1 MEQIL
6 FKDVP
11 SDDIYFMKNVKKW
24 QITSIVFCVVFVILG
39 TISFISEKDVGEN
52 RYLLL
57 IAPMAGIA
65 LFVGIFINTCCQA
78 KQYLLV
84 FDNAIK
90 YKKGFSPEE
99 KQLIITPND
108 YKIKLI
114 KFTHRGGYTVCL
126 LFLNQKNKK
135 LLSYKL
141 CQNFTKKQ
149 KDALCNIGCKI
160 VDRQQVLKKV
170 N

>member
-65 LFVGIFINTCCQA
+65 LFVGIFIIF
-78 KQYLLV
+78 YLRKCS
-84 FDNAIK
+84 NC
-90 YKKGFSPEE
+90 
-99 KQLIITPND
+99 LIIFFFS
-108 YKIKLI
+108 K
-114 KFTHRGGYTVCL
+114 KFTGRFV
-126 LFLNQKNKK
+126 F
-135 LLSYKL
+135 
-141 CQNFTKKQ
+141 
-149 KDALCNIGCKI
+149 A
-160 VDRQQVLKKV
+160 
-170 N
+170 

>member
-39 TISFISEKDVGEN
+39 LISFIFEKDVGED

-65 LFVGIFINTCCQA
+65 LFVGIFISACCQA
-78 KQYLLV
+78 KQYLLI
-84 FDNAIK
+84 FDNTIK

-114 KFTHRGGYTVCL
+114 KLTNRGGYTVWI
-126 LFLNQKNKK
+126 LFYNQKGKRV
-135 LLSYKL
+135 LSYKL
-141 CQNFTKKQ
+141 CQPLTSKRKY
-149 KDALCNIGCKI
+149 DLSHIGCEI
-160 VDRQQVLKKV
+160 IDRKKVLK
-170 N
+170 

>member
-11 SDDIYFMKNVKKW
+11 SNDIYFMKNVKKW

-39 TISFISEKDVGEN
+39 TIGFIFEKDVGED

-57 IAPMAGIA
+57 IAPMVGIA
-65 LFVGIFINTCCQA
+65 LFIGVFISTCCQA

-84 FDNAIK
+84 LDNAIK
-90 YKKGFSPEE
+90 YKKGFSLKE
-99 KQLIITPND
+99 KQLIIPPND
-108 YKIKLI
+108 YKIKL
-114 KFTHRGGYTVCL
+114 KKYTHRGGYTVCL
-126 LFLNQKNKK
+126 LFLNQRNKR

-141 CQNFTKKQ
+141 CQSFTKKQ

-160 VDRQQVLKKV
+160 IDSQKVLK
-170 N
+170 